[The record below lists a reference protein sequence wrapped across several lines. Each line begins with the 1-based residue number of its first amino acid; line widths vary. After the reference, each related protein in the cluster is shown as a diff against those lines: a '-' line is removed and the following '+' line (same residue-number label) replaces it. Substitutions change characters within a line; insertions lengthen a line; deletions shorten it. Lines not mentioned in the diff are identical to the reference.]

1 QRRDGPARG
10 GEAQVVH
17 RLHAAEGARD
27 VLGDDAGGVWGAPV
41 VRAVRAVRVM
51 RGPGSPRG
59 TERLARRCG
68 LRHGLTIARA
78 DQEGQGYLEH
88 IPGTERVGEV
98 ERAARRG
105 KPAAR
110 RAADQPTNAALPSS
124 CAFGIR
130 YSALRSPKES

>member
-88 IPGTERVGEV
+88 IPGTDREGRSEERRVGKEG
-98 ERAARRG
+98 RS
-105 KPAAR
+105 R
-110 RAADQPTNAALPSS
+110 RAASRGKRNEE
-124 CAFGIR
+124 R
-130 YSALRSPKES
+130 E